1 MIKDLLTLGDTVE
14 LMNSN
19 DYRDRFVAE
28 YIQTALRLEKLTA
41 FNQRLT
47 AADLTQNEKL
57 EPKHDCPAELL
68 FDQED
73 AMREYLRILETR
85 AVIEEI
91 DLADAIASLVR
102 KHQKPCCVTHEIKC
116 EHGIYGET
124 TLRKKG

>member
-1 MIKDLLTLGDTVE
+1 MIKDLLTLNDTVE

-19 DYRDRFVAE
+19 DYHDRFVAE

-57 EPKHDCPAELL
+57 EPEHDCPAELL

-85 AVIEEI
+85 AVIEDI

-102 KHQKPCCVTHEIKC
+102 EHQKPCCVTHDIKC
-116 EHGIYGET
+116 EKGIYGGT

>member
-14 LMNSN
+14 LMNSA

-41 FNQRLT
+41 FNNKLT
-47 AADLTQNEKL
+47 AADLTQSL
-57 EPKHDCPAELL
+57 EPEHDCPAELL

-85 AVIEEI
+85 AVIEDI

-116 EHGIYGET
+116 ENGIYGET
-124 TLRKKG
+124 TLKKRG